1 MSQFQENSYS
11 KTTIS
16 FKDKCYSDASLTKTA
31 NKGTEVIVLEYLVVI
46 TTRFDVGRVNFEE
59 LLCNCSSIN
68 FKDTRKK
75 IRTQSP

>member
-46 TTRFDVGRVNFEE
+46 TTGFDVGRVNFEGI
-59 LLCNCSSIN
+59 LYNYSSL
-68 FKDTRKK
+68 FAKEKYQK
-75 IRTQSP
+75 IPQ